1 MLDVD
6 SCAAAYADRLRL
18 DSPGMARPPPA
29 ASHQAGLGG
38 RRNMDL
44 GALAM
49 PLEAGRGGGLGS
61 PARVSLEDERS
72 ESLPSDAGPLSS
84 CSPRDLD
91 GGDDGTDFEDDGMDA
106 LSQEKGGGVIKRAWT
121 VEEDQQL
128 LQLVQEHGPRRWSVI
143 ASQLPGRV
151 GKQSKQGH
159 SSIKRGSLVPSPP

>member
-18 DSPGMARPPPA
+18 DSPGMAWPPPA

-49 PLEAGRGGGLGS
+49 PLEAGRGAGLGS

-72 ESLPSDAGPLSS
+72 ERRRARALLSWVVARPRPRAAG
-84 CSPRDLD
+84 R
-91 GGDDGTDFEDDGMDA
+91 
-106 LSQEKGGGVIKRAWT
+106 
-121 VEEDQQL
+121 
-128 LQLVQEHGPRRWSVI
+128 
-143 ASQLPGRV
+143 
-151 GKQSKQGH
+151 
-159 SSIKRGSLVPSPP
+159 